1 MATLFERL
9 DGLSPSDL
17 KKRSVE
23 GLEWFRNRVRDV
35 RSTTGTFLESGT
47 ATDALTGD
55 QLMGGMYM
63 FVYDA
68 KYQDTLP
75 YWDRFPLVIVTDLTK
90 NGFQGLNLHYLSPRD
105 RVKLLD
111 GLYAMTVKETVE
123 KDLRFDFSYNDI
135 KSISKLKLAK
145 PCLKKYLFSHT
156 VGNIMRVDP
165 KYWDLVAMLPSQ
177 QFTINANTVYAES
190 RRKI

>member
-35 RSTTGTFLESGT
+35 RSNTGTFLESGT
-47 ATDALTGD
+47 ATDTLTGA

>member
-35 RSTTGTFLESGT
+35 RSNTGTFLESGT
-47 ATDALTGD
+47 ATDTLTGD

-135 KSISKLKLAK
+135 KRSI
-145 PCLKKYLFSHT
+145 YSH
-156 VGNIMRVDP
+156 IP
-165 KYWDLVAMLPSQ
+165 LV
-177 QFTINANTVYAES
+177 T
-190 RRKI
+190 

>member
-35 RSTTGTFLESGT
+35 RSNTGTFLESGT
-47 ATDALTGD
+47 ATDTLTGD

>member
-23 GLEWFRNRVRDV
+23 GLEGVRNRVRDV
-35 RSTTGTFLESGT
+35 RSNTGTFLESGK
-47 ATDALTGD
+47 ATDTLTGD